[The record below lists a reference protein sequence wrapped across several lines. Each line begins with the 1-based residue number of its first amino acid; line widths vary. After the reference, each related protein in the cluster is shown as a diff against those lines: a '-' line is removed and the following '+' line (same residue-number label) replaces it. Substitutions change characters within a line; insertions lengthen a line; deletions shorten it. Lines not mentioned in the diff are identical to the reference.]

1 MRKVCLL
8 VLLHILVLGGIWLWR
23 SEPDPAVH
31 PGDPAWIGMTGQDMQ
46 KSFRGEL
53 MLPGQPPADVE
64 IDGHARVSLWIYLPE
79 SMLENLRRD
88 SPVSIR
94 LQGGEEDVLT
104 GRVSGVDSAS
114 RKRSG
119 ETYYRVLLEI
129 DADPDQIKNMK
140 IIDPHRKNGQET
152 Q

>member
-23 SEPDPAVH
+23 SDPDPAVH

-129 DADPDQIKNMK
+129 DADPDQIKDMK